1 MFNLIILTCFIFLYF
16 KTNIFIYKEQAYLL
30 ISIEKSNMFKTSI
43 KALVNNLGLSQNN
56 NVKKE
61 ISLSGL
67 RNEILAGITV
77 SLALVPEAVAFAFV
91 AGVAPLVGLYA
102 AFIVGLITAIF
113 GGRPGM
119 ISGATGALAV
129 VMVSLVSVHGEQ
141 YLFATVILMGIIQLI
156 AGVLKLGKFIRMVP
170 QPVMLGF
177 VNGLAIVIG
186 LAQLN
191 QFKIENSNG
200 VLEWMEGE
208 VLLHSLMLVGLTM
221 YIIWMT
227 PKITKL
233 IPGPLVAILLISV
246 IVFHLNLKIPLVGD
260 LASIS
265 GGLPQFKIPLI
276 PIEME
281 TFIII
286 LPYAIILALIGLIES
301 LLTLNLV
308 GEITG
313 KQGGAS
319 KECLA
324 QGSAN
329 FVTGFFGGM
338 GGCAMIGQSMINV
351 RSGGRTRLSGI
362 TAAIFLL
369 IFILYASS
377 FIELIPLAALTG
389 VMFMVVI
396 GTFAWHSVK
405 LLRIVP
411 KSDALVIILVTF
423 VTVIADLA
431 VAVIVG
437 VIFSALVY
445 AWNAASI
452 IRVVQRKSNSETD
465 AKVYEIEGPLFFG
478 STQSFKEIFNIKED
492 PKLVILDFAKSR
504 VVDQS
509 ALKAIEDIAIRYEKT
524 NRKIKL
530 RHLSKDCH
538 KLLTNAGQLIV
549 DKDNDPEY
557 GIAVD
562 YNVKLGVING

>member
-141 YLFATVILMGIIQLI
+141 YLFATVILMGMIQLI

-276 PIEME
+276 PIEIE
-281 TFIII
+281 TFLII

-329 FVTGFFGGM
+329 FVTGFFG
-338 GGCAMIGQSMINV
+338 
-351 RSGGRTRLSGI
+351 
-362 TAAIFLL
+362 
-369 IFILYASS
+369 
-377 FIELIPLAALTG
+377 
-389 VMFMVVI
+389 
-396 GTFAWHSVK
+396 
-405 LLRIVP
+405 
-411 KSDALVIILVTF
+411 
-423 VTVIADLA
+423 
-431 VAVIVG
+431 
-437 VIFSALVY
+437 
-445 AWNAASI
+445 
-452 IRVVQRKSNSETD
+452 
-465 AKVYEIEGPLFFG
+465 
-478 STQSFKEIFNIKED
+478 
-492 PKLVILDFAKSR
+492 
-504 VVDQS
+504 
-509 ALKAIEDIAIRYEKT
+509 
-524 NRKIKL
+524 
-530 RHLSKDCH
+530 
-538 KLLTNAGQLIV
+538 
-549 DKDNDPEY
+549 
-557 GIAVD
+557 
-562 YNVKLGVING
+562 